1 MKIMKCKVFFML
13 IMLLAV
19 ELTMANSPNVINYQ
33 GRLTT
38 PSGTA
43 VPNGNYSVSFALYG
57 TPSGG
62 SAYWGETQTVAT
74 VDGLFSAQIGTVSWF
89 PTWLFDDS
97 LRWLGIKVGTDPEMS
112 PRTKL
117 TAVPF
122 AMNSYMGGGW
132 KDYNSKM
139 IQVNTYD
146 SVGIGTIAPIRPLH
160 VVEPNGGLFVSRFES
175 SNSGATVTEFSN
187 TSSSSVWETSVA
199 GSAGAFAGWVT
210 AGDMYFYKQGN
221 SIPSIICKPDGHV
234 AISRPSLYGSLD
246 VGDPFDTIGGYFA
259 VSANTAA
266 THVIH
271 SEFEG
276 VGNFD
281 AVAVYGKSTPADF
294 YGYGGK
300 FEGGYAGVRG
310 SVNQN
315 GTGNYYGVQGF
326 TSGNGTGYKN
336 GVYGSADGSSGA
348 KYGIYGDAYGS
359 GGLKHGVFGYAIG
372 DAPNYAYGVT
382 GEATGQGAMGMFAK
396 ASGNGAYALI
406 ASAGGGSTGNTGV
419 MGEAWGT
426 GFNRGVYGKAYNG
439 TTNWAGYFDGNVH
452 VAGTFSKTAGAFAI
466 DHPLDPENK
475 YLQHSFVESPD
486 MMNIYNGNVTTD
498 VSGYANIT
506 LPNWFE
512 ALNKDFRYQLTV
524 LGQFAQAI
532 VSEKIANNQFVIRT
546 DKPNVE
552 VSWQVTGIRKDAYAE
567 ANRIEVEVNKPS
579 HEIGKYQFPKLF
591 GKSEELGIGYR
602 WEQDKSATQISS
614 HKVEQEKMK

>member
-1 MKIMKCKVFFML
+1 MKSEVLFIVVML
-13 IMLLAV
+13 SVVGSIFAS
-19 ELTMANSPNVINYQ
+19 SPNVINYQ

-38 PSGTA
+38 TTGTA
-43 VPNGNYSVSFALYG
+43 VPNGSYSVSFALYS

-62 SAYWGETQTVAT
+62 SAYWGETQIVTT
-74 VDGLFSAQIGTVSWF
+74 VDGLFSAQIGSVTWF
-89 PTWLFDDS
+89 PTWLFGDS
-97 LRWLGIKVGTDPEMS
+97 LLWLGIKVGTDPELS

-132 KDYNSKM
+132 KDYNSRM
-139 IQVNTYD
+139 IQVNTDD
-146 SVGIGTIAPIRPLH
+146 SVGIGTIAPLRPLH

-221 SIPSIICKPDGHV
+221 SIPSIICKPNGHV

-271 SEFEG
+271 SEYEG

-281 AVAVYGKSTPADF
+281 AVAVYGKSTPADY
-294 YGYGGK
+294 YGFGGQ
-300 FEGGYAGVRG
+300 FEGGFIGVRG
-310 SVNQN
+310 RVFQDGSY
-315 GTGNYYGVQGF
+315 TYYGSYGHAQ
-326 TSGNGTGYKN
+326 GNGTGT
-336 GVYGSADGSSGA
+336 
-348 KYGIYGDAYGS
+348 
-359 GGLKHGVFGYAIG
+359 KH
-372 DAPNYAYGVT
+372 
-382 GEATGQGAMGMFAK
+382 
-396 ASGNGAYALI
+396 
-406 ASAGGGSTGNTGV
+406 
-419 MGEAWGT
+419 
-426 GFNRGVYGKAYNG
+426 GVYGKAEGASGDKYGVKGTAEGISGPRYGVYGEATGDNNSYGGSFTATGNYCYGMAAIANG
-439 TTNWAGYFDGNVH
+439 TGANAIWAFATGSGSQAAQLNGNVT
-452 VAGTFSKTAGAFAI
+452 VTGTLSKAAGSFRI

-498 VSGYANIT
+498 ASGYATIT
-506 LPNWFE
+506 MPNWFE

-524 LGQFAQAI
+524 VGQFAQSI
-532 VSEKIANNQFVIRT
+532 IAQEIFNNRFVIQT
-546 DKPNVE
+546 DKPSVK
-552 VSWQVTGIRKDAYAE
+552 VSWQVTGIRKDAYAQ
-567 ANRIEVEVNKPS
+567 AHPIEVEVAKRAEERGMYAHP
-579 HEIGKYQFPKLF
+579 ELF
-591 GKSEELGIGYR
+591 GKGRELGIGYR
-602 WEQDKSATQISS
+602 PEMDNSQLPQRGFDLEKS
-614 HKVEQEKMK
+614 KRDER